1 MTSYFEAC
9 LAFESCAFNLAC
21 ALYLVP
27 CTLCLVPLILLVPC
41 ALYLVPYLWAQSNNL
56 YEILQPG
63 N

>member
-27 CTLCLVPLILLVPC
+27 C